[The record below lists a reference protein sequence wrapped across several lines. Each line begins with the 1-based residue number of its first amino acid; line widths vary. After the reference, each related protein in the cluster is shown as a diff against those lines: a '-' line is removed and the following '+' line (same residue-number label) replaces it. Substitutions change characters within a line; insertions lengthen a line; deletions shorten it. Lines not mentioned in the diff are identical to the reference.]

1 MTKKTTTIKT
11 LALASLLCVSSIAWA
26 DDPGSAGSGTA
37 DATTSTGAS
46 TSLVLPPPQY
56 SDDQLAQAGCDKNVW
71 TKMVADYNKNA
82 QTKAA
87 IGENAAL
94 RVKNL
99 TPSASNVAS
108 CFDSAAQLVN
118 NATRAYNT
126 IASLLTGG
134 GLDPSNLYSYA
145 QKLVV
150 GAACSQVNQMVNSS
164 GLGSTIGQANS
175 AIGGALNTGTTIG
188 GINTGSVSTILNG
201 GGYQQNTSNN
211 IPYVN
216 GTGLANSTGATG
228 ILNNLNPFK

>member
-1 MTKKTTTIKT
+1 MTKTTTIKA
-11 LALASLLCVSSIAWA
+11 LALASLLCMAGSALA

-37 DATTSTGAS
+37 DATTSTQAS

-56 SDDQLAQAGCDKNVW
+56 SADQLAQAGCDQNVW
-71 TKMVADYNKNA
+71 NRMVADYQRTA

-164 GLGSTIGQANS
+164 GLGSSIGQVNS
-175 AIGGALNTGTTIG
+175 TIGGALNTGTTVG
-188 GINTGSVSTILNG
+188 GINTGSVTTILNG

-228 ILNNLNPFK
+228 VLNSINPFK